1 MKGLIRVMRRLKLVG
16 VILLSAVAT
25 AALGVPGVSATA
37 MTVPAAAQSWPAQLA
52 RPAPASCPRGQ
63 TLIAPTGGWTD
74 TLGVSHLT
82 YKADPGLDAVVAPRG
97 LTAGRVTAALA
108 ADVGLHVSPSA
119 SSSAHQ
125 LLVRRVLNLAQ
136 NQRAPEFC
144 RSKPA
149 SGMLETTRAAGSPL
163 LNTVDLNANWAGYA
177 TTQAEHGGPINGAS
191 GAWTVPY
198 HTAGL
203 SPSAE
208 STWVGI
214 GGGPGGETGGKGLIQ
229 TGTSMMTGDGF
240 QSWYEWI
247 GTSGCVN
254 TFCGKYS
261 SVDAIHQGDS
271 IQGEVTWNS
280 STSAC
285 FFLDDFSRIT
295 GSWSVCQAV
304 NVPYD
309 HTSAEWVNENK
320 IGAGAYYDNP
330 HTVTWTGMTIDD
342 TVAGQGTWVSPFST
356 PYEAL
361 IMGPGY
367 IPPAGTISCANGNFL
382 SYPVGAATNSDSGTS
397 RILTCYI
404 PGYDSP

>member
-16 VILLSAVAT
+16 VILLTAMAT

-37 MTVPAAAQSWPAQLA
+37 ATVQAAAQSWPAQLA

-82 YKADPGLDAVVAPRG
+82 YKADPGLTAVVPPRG

-108 ADVGLHVSPSA
+108 ADVGLHASPSA

-125 LLVRRVLNLAQ
+125 LLVRKVLNLAQ

-163 LNTVDLNANWAGYA
+163 LNAVQLNANWAGYA
-177 TTQAEHGGPINGAS
+177 TTQTEHGSPINGAS
-191 GAWTVPY
+191 GAWTVPH

-214 GGGPGGETGGKGLIQ
+214 GGGPGGETGGIGLIQ
-229 TGTSMMTGDGF
+229 TGTSMSTGKGY
-240 QSWYEWI
+240 QSWYEWV

-261 SVDAIHQGDS
+261 SINAISPGDS
-271 IQGEVTWNS
+271 IQGDVTWNS

-285 FFLDDFSRIT
+285 FYLYDFSRIT
-295 GSWSVCQAV
+295 GTWSVCQPV

-309 HTSAEWVNENK
+309 HTSAEWVNENH
-320 IGAGAYYDNP
+320 IGAVPYYDNP
-330 HTVTWTGMTIDD
+330 HTVTWTGMTIDS
-342 TVAGQGTWVSPFST
+342 TVAGQGTWVNPFST
-356 PYEAL
+356 PYTAL

-367 IPPAGTISCANGNFL
+367 TPPAGTVSCANPNFL
-382 SYPVGAATNSDSGTS
+382 SYPVGAATNSDGATS
-397 RILTCYI
+397 KILTCYR